1 MECAGPPRR
10 AAHGPESER
19 RPIMGSLYRFNLPAL
34 QKSLGLA
41 VFIETGTGNGDSLA
55 HAAEGA
61 FDKLFSIEI
70 SPVACK
76 AAQRRFAHD
85 ARVEI
90 IGSDSV
96 GGLTRILTELAP
108 TGRPALFWLD
118 AHFPGAPNLATYD
131 AEPNPDLRWPLETEI
146 QLIRR
151 MRPTGRDVIIIDD
164 LRIYIDG
171 PFGRGIAAP
180 VVKSPTRSLDFIID
194 CFKDTHNYSV
204 MWEDE
209 GYMMLSPRSDR

>member
-1 MECAGPPRR
+1 
-10 AAHGPESER
+10 
-19 RPIMGSLYRFNLPAL
+19 MGSLYRFNLPAL

-55 HAAEGA
+55 HAAEGT

-85 ARVEI
+85 PRVEI

-96 GGLTRILTELAP
+96 GGLTRILSELAP
-108 TGRPALFWLD
+108 TGQPALFWLD

-151 MRPTGRDVIIIDD
+151 MRPTCRDVIIIDD

-171 PFGRGIAAP
+171 PFGKGIAAP
-180 VVKSPTRSLDFIID
+180 VVRSPTRSLDFIID